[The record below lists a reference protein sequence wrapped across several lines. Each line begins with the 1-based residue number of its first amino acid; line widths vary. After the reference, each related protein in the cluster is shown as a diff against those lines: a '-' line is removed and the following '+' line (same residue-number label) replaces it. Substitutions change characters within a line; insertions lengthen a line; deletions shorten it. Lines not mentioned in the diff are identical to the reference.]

1 MIALIGMGALLGTSC
16 GSSRKVSESSRVEE
30 FKGLSVQE
38 LRDSVR
44 TERIEVLDTLKEVT
58 TITIRTNEV
67 GDTMKVVQ
75 VTERDRI
82 KNRDRVLDN
91 HEKVVIRTDTVFIEK
106 RDSVFVQTNTDGT
119 NRTEKGSTIVTS
131 LKWMFWIIV
140 AVIALIIVIKV
151 SKVFKFF

>member
-1 MIALIGMGALLGTSC
+1 MSALLGTSC

-30 FKGLSVQE
+30 FIGLSVQE

-131 LKWMFWIIV
+131 LKWVFWIIV
-140 AVIALIIVIKV
+140 AIITLTITITLTRKLRN
-151 SKVFKFF
+151 

>member
-1 MIALIGMGALLGTSC
+1 M
-16 GSSRKVSESSRVEE
+16 
-30 FKGLSVQE
+30 
-38 LRDSVR
+38 R

-131 LKWMFWIIV
+131 LKWVFWIIV
-140 AVIALIIVIKV
+140 AVIALIIVSKV
-151 SKVFKFF
+151 SKVFNFF

>member
-1 MIALIGMGALLGTSC
+1 MSALLGTSC

-91 HEKVVIRTDTVFIEK
+91 NEKVVIRTDTVFIEK

-131 LKWMFWIIV
+131 LKWVFWIIV
-140 AVIALIIVIKV
+140 AVIALIIVSKV

>member
-1 MIALIGMGALLGTSC
+1 MIVLIGMSALLGTSC

-131 LKWMFWIIV
+131 LKWVFWIIV
-140 AVIALIIVIKV
+140 AVIALIIVSKV

>member
-1 MIALIGMGALLGTSC
+1 MGALLGTSC

-119 NRTEKGSTIVTS
+119 NGTEKGSTIVTS
-131 LKWMFWIIV
+131 LKWVFWIIV
-140 AVIALIIVIKV
+140 AVIALIIVMRIRGRP
-151 SKVFKFF
+151 